1 MVKHRGSLPGSGAAM
16 SFDDAFEKPLA
27 DAYDKSSRHFSQL
40 FNATLIF
47 AFAFLAFI
55 LVPLVALQRENA
67 TIDQEL
73 MQAKV
78 AVSTAETEQKELA
91 SLQDQTRAQL
101 GNLPAMRDELKGE
114 RAALE
119 DRDAELQQEIDTV
132 EQALDKLAQEQGRIE
147 GMVSDFE
154 RVGQA
159 AQALPP
165 LDVDA
170 FVRELQDFLSQ
181 QNDAIWRGASLE
193 SADFQPDCPMP
204 VAEIRANCVIRAKVM
219 QMLGATEQR
228 LREQVIASLAAV
240 DGDVAN
246 AAEARLKEAHDKF
259 GQRLDQQPAF
269 WQAVVQKQEVGQ
281 DFAAEI
287 DRVSRDVNAAI
298 FDKVKQLALR
308 ISELQMQQSKT
319 MDEAQKKTEE
329 IKSLQAAKAE
339 SQDKIAR
346 LEAQLSDAEAKI
358 AAVEQKIAEVKAK
371 VAATNQQ
378 VVTLTA
384 KQTKIGEK
392 REAISDRMK
401 GVQSPFGTLPIE
413 LTEAVRVFPII
424 VAVGLIMALLA
435 LANAMRLRGRYHLLL
450 RRKFPAE
457 AAEVD
462 ERVALTA
469 PLFLDPLRRP
479 GDNLWRGA
487 VLLLPVLVYV
497 AGIVLIAES
506 QRLAPQAEETGR
518 FIDSGYGWLYLAVAL
533 FLVLPLYQIVIAWKS
548 CGPTGSATARPGV
561 PSESVAPAGS

>member
-1 MVKHRGSLPGSGAAM
+1 M
-16 SFDDAFEKPLA
+16 SFDDTFEKQLV
-27 DAYDKSSRHFSQL
+27 DAYDKSARHFSQL

-78 AVSTAETEQKELA
+78 AVTTAETEQKELA
-91 SLQDQTRAQL
+91 VLQDQTRAQL
-101 GNLPAMRDELKGE
+101 GNLPAMKDELKDK
-114 RAALE
+114 RAGLE
-119 DRDAELQQEIDTV
+119 DRDAQLQHEIDTV
-132 EQALDKLAQEQGRIE
+132 EQAIDKLTQEQGRIE
-147 GMVSDFE
+147 GMVSAFE

-159 AQALPP
+159 AEALPP
-165 LDVDA
+165 LDVNA
-170 FVRELQDFLSQ
+170 FVRELRDFLSQ
-181 QNDAIWRGASLE
+181 QSDAIWRGAPLE
-193 SADFQPDCPMP
+193 SADFRPDCPMS

-219 QMLGATEQR
+219 QMLGVTEQR
-228 LREQVIASLAAV
+228 LRDRVIAPLAAV
-240 DGDVAN
+240 DRDVAD
-246 AAEARLKEAHDKF
+246 AAEARLKDAHHKF
-259 GQRLDQQPAF
+259 GQRLDEQPAF

-287 DRVSRDVNAAI
+287 DRVSSDVNAAI

-319 MDEAQKKTEE
+319 MAEAQKKTEE
-329 IKSLQAAKAE
+329 IARLQEAKAE
-339 SQDKIAR
+339 SEEKIAG
-346 LEAQLSDAEAKI
+346 LEAQISDAEVKI
-358 AAVEQKIAEVKAK
+358 AAVEQKIAAVKTK
-371 VAATNQQ
+371 VAATNEQ
-378 VVTLTA
+378 VLVLTA
-384 KQTKIGEK
+384 KQTKVGEK

-424 VAVGLIMALLA
+424 VAVGFVIALLS
-435 LANAMRLRGRYHLLL
+435 LANATRLRGRYHLLL
-450 RRKFPAE
+450 RQKYPAE
-457 AAEVD
+457 TAEVD

-469 PLFLDPLRRP
+469 PLFLDPLRRS

-487 VLLLPVLVYV
+487 VLLLPLVVYA

-506 QRLAPQAEETGR
+506 QRLAPQAEETSR

-533 FLVLPLYQIVIAWKS
+533 FLMLPLYQIVTAWKG
-548 CGPTGSATARPGV
+548 CDPARSATARPGV